1 MNIKHSKYKNTGILF
16 ELLVRQ
22 ITADTLDGKDSP
34 ASKILK
40 EYFVKTELGREYKLY
55 ETLFKKTSITE
66 TKADITV
73 TTLLESSKSLNR
85 SALKRQ
91 KYNLISEIKKHYDVT
106 KFFSH
111 KLPHYKVQA
120 AFYTLIESFSQ
131 EAPKN
136 AQQVIDNKI
145 TILEHLS
152 AAPVSEEKV
161 KEDVIKE
168 FQGYDKDLRTLT
180 YRVLLNKFND
190 KYENLL
196 GGQKEILKELINS
209 IDNTPRLKEF
219 HNTKVT
225 EIKLELT
232 ELNKNVADEVTR
244 IKIEEV
250 IKVLPELGK
259 TSKVK
264 DEDLTNLLQYYDLI
278 EELKNAN
285 VPVQA

>member
-66 TKADITV
+66 TKADITI
-73 TTLLESSKSLNR
+73 TTLLETSKSLNR
-85 SALKRQ
+85 SALRRQ

-131 EAPKN
+131 ETPQN

-168 FQGYDKDLRTLT
+168 FQEYDKDLRTLT
-180 YRVLLNKFND
+180 YRVLLNKFNN

-196 GGQKEILKELINS
+196 EGQKEILKELITS
-209 IDNTPRLKEF
+209 IDNTPRLREF
-219 HNTKVT
+219 HNLKVNEIKESLNELSTTITDKVT
-225 EIKLELT
+225 KIK
-232 ELNKNVADEVTR
+232 V
-244 IKIEEV
+244 EEV
-250 IKVLPELGK
+250 IKILPTLDK

-264 DEDLTNLLQYYDLI
+264 DDDLTNLLQYYDLI
-278 EELKNAN
+278 NELKN
-285 VPVQA
+285 V